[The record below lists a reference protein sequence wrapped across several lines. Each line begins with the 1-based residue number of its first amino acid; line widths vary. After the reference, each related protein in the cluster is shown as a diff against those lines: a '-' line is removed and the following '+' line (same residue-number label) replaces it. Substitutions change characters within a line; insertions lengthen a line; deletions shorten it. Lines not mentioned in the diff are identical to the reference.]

1 MADKLI
7 TGAVA
12 CRKRKGQTEWLLV
25 QSAQNSGWEIPKDA
39 VRRGESSVG
48 AAIRFMTEENG
59 LRARVLE
66 EAGRATSQ
74 AKDGTEEKLIF
85 YLMYL
90 AGGTDT
96 AAWKEKKKTEIKW
109 FPYVS
114 AGKKL
119 SLARE
124 KRILKQA
131 NNVFREW
138 QKEKAD

>member
-1 MADKLI
+1 MTEKLI

-12 CRKRKGQTEWLLV
+12 CRKRRGQTEWLLV
-25 QSAQNSGWEIPKDA
+25 QSDKNREWEIPKDA

-48 AAIRFMTEENG
+48 AVIRFMTEENG

-66 EAGRATSQ
+66 EAGRATVST
-74 AKDGTEEKLIF
+74 KDGTEEKLIF

-96 AAWKEKKKTEIKW
+96 VAWKEKKKTEIKW
-109 FPYVS
+109 FPYAA

-131 NNVFREW
+131 NNVFKEW
-138 QKEKAD
+138 QKEKSD

>member
-1 MADKLI
+1 M
-7 TGAVA
+7 
-12 CRKRKGQTEWLLV
+12 
-25 QSAQNSGWEIPKDA
+25 QSGKNGGWEIPKDT

-66 EAGRATSQ
+66 EAGRATVT

-90 AGGTDT
+90 AGGLNTV
-96 AAWKEKKKTEIKW
+96 AWEGKKKTEIKW
-109 FPYVS
+109 FPFMA

-119 SLARE
+119 SLVRE

-131 NNVFREW
+131 NNVFKEW
-138 QKEKAD
+138 QREKGN